1 MKAFNKSNHN
11 LENVTLTFNKDYFG
25 FAILIFVIEVLIALF
40 VDDNFVRP
48 YLGDVLVVIL
58 IYCFLKS
65 FLHLPVLTVALF
77 VLIFSFTIEFLQFI
91 NIVEK
96 LHLEKSKIAR
106 TVVGTSFSWIDLL
119 TYIVGIA
126 VVLIVEKYWLK
137 KEIKTTP
144 NSGFEQIK

>member
-1 MKAFNKSNHN
+1 
-11 LENVTLTFNKDYFG
+11 L
-25 FAILIFVIEVLIALF
+25 AILFFCIEVLIALF
-40 VDDNFVRP
+40 VNDSFIRP

-65 FLHLPVLTVALF
+65 FLQLPVLSVALF
-77 VLIFSFTIEFLQFI
+77 VLIFSFTIEFLQFL

-106 TVVGTSFSWIDLL
+106 TVIGTSFSWIDLL

-126 VVLIVEKYWLK
+126 VVLIIEKYLLK
-137 KEIKTTP
+137 KEITTV
-144 NSGFEQIK
+144 